1 MTDEHPARREPV
13 PARAALRWPDHP
25 PAIGAAD
32 ELAEGG
38 HDKAG
43 APARPHRRGPNAER
57 AANGLWPTTPTYAG
71 PIRDREV
78 IDSELRLLAAVRRSV
93 REHGAPQPTDGTMDE
108 PLDARGELTGG

>member
-1 MTDEHPARREPV
+1 MTR
-13 PARAALRWPDHP
+13 L
-25 PAIGAAD
+25 
-32 ELAEGG
+32 
-38 HDKAG
+38 G

-93 REHGAPQPTDGTMDE
+93 REHVAPQPTDGTMDE